1 MENKEYFKVIEYVKE
16 QMKSGALQVGS
27 KLETERKLS
36 EKLGISRPS
45 IREALKS
52 MENIGLIESKQGSGN
67 YLTGDFSKNL
77 TESFSLMLL
86 MKQVDYRA
94 ISEVRRAIELEAY
107 KIAMRSISNQQL
119 QEIKSCLMNPL
130 DERLEDEIAFDRSF
144 HFAIVKATG
153 NTLMM
158 NIVEPLASVCE
169 ELIEKT
175 LKKATIDERKQLAHL
190 HLQIYLGLEEKN
202 LDAGLAAIN
211 AHYDLIDQLQ

>member
-1 MENKEYFKVIEYVKE
+1 MENKEYFKVIEYIKA
-16 QMKSGALQVGS
+16 QIKNGTLQVGS

-36 EKLGISRPS
+36 QKLGISRPS

-52 MENIGLIESKQGSGN
+52 MENIGLTQSKQGSGN

-86 MKQVDYRA
+86 IKQVDYRA

-107 KIAMRSISNQQL
+107 KIAMRSITDGQL
-119 QEIKSCLMNPL
+119 KEIKSYLAQPL
-130 DERLEDEIAFDRSF
+130 SETLEEESTFDRSF

-153 NTLMM
+153 NALMM

-175 LKKATIDERKQLAHL
+175 LKKATIEERKQLADL

-202 LDAGLAAIN
+202 LEAGLAAIN